1 MDRNVSIKVA
11 DFGLTRDIYETDYYI
26 QRFNAKVPVKWMSP
40 ESLYDRIS
48 NEATD
53 VVSTC
58 MHAIALFTC
67 MYCIAGNFRGTKYSW
82 FSNIKT
88 FRG

>member
-40 ESLYDRIS
+40 ESLHDRIS

-53 VVSTC
+53 VVSVVYT
-58 MHAIALFTC
+58 I
-67 MYCIAGNFRGTKYSW
+67 TKILV
-82 FSNIKT
+82 F
-88 FRG
+88 

>member
-1 MDRNVSIKVA
+1 MCVHACVLLYNNLCRVDRNVSIKVA

-40 ESLYDRIS
+40 ESLHDRIS

-53 VVSTC
+53 VVSVVC
-58 MHAIALFTC
+58 SIL
-67 MYCIAGNFRGTKYSW
+67 TKISG
-82 FSNIKT
+82 FLKA
-88 FRG
+88 